1 MDNYLIRRNLNIGK
15 ETMEYEPTHVGSFHG
30 KLFVG
35 PDALK
40 GEFKSHPMLM
50 GTDELTLRETMDQI
64 EDSIRRGLLPSSYNV
79 HSSLSLLPT
88 GMIDTTDQNIVIKAF
103 SHDFDDDGY
112 RTGKPLRRDI
122 FFTNPYLTCGECNHV
137 AFLDAATL
145 RNGLLFRQASLVPT
159 KIDLILRSAST
170 VSTNISPILISF
182 KNPS

>member
-1 MDNYLIRRNLNIGK
+1 
-15 ETMEYEPTHVGSFHG
+15 MEYDPSHVGSFHG

-50 GTDELTLRETMDQI
+50 GTDEYTLRDTMDQI

-79 HSSLSLLPT
+79 HSSLSLLLT

-103 SHDFDDDGY
+103 ANDFDDDGY
-112 RTGKPLRRDI
+112 RSGKPLRKDI

-137 AFLDAATL
+137 AFLDSATL

-159 KIDLILRSAST
+159 KIDLILRSAAT
-170 VSTNISPILISF
+170 VSADTLSC
-182 KNPS
+182 NPHHSLYFLF

>member
-1 MDNYLIRRNLNIGK
+1 M
-15 ETMEYEPTHVGSFHG
+15 
-30 KLFVG
+30 
-35 PDALK
+35 
-40 GEFKSHPMLM
+40 
-50 GTDELTLRETMDQI
+50 
-64 EDSIRRGLLPSSYNV
+64 
-79 HSSLSLLPT
+79 LPT